1 MRFTASMCS
10 FITVRQQAK
19 KLFTRMMSIDMRSD
33 TVTQPTQEM
42 RTAMANAAVGDDVYG
57 EDPTVNRLQA
67 KIATILGK
75 EAALYFPS
83 GTMANLAGIMVHAS
97 RRGDEIIIGDRSH
110 ISQWEQGGVAQI
122 GGVFPRQVRNLP
134 DGTLDLEELQSKIY
148 DGGRDGHRGHT
159 RLVCLENTQNY
170 WGGVPLPLD
179 YMDKLFAIMSKHD
192 IKIHVDGARLFNAAT
207 ACNVAPSRLVEHA
220 DSVSVCLSKGLCA
233 PVGSLLAGSRDF
245 IDQAH
250 RIRKSLGGG
259 MRQAG
264 VLAAAG
270 IVALD
275 TVVPRLEM
283 DHRNARLFAEL
294 VSKVS
299 DCGVRVDMGQVQSNM
314 VLLRFK
320 DARLAPGQMIERLRD
335 PIDPATVPVVK
346 VDATD
351 DKTIRIVTHQQITEE
366 HVKVAAARV
375 IAVLLQE

>member
-1 MRFTASMCS
+1 MCS
-10 FITVRQQAK
+10 LVRHQAK

-57 EDPTVNRLQA
+57 EDPTVNQLQA

-83 GTMANLAGIMVHAS
+83 GTMANLTAIMVHAS
-97 RRGDEIIIGDRSH
+97 RRGDEIIIGDLSH
-110 ISQWEQGGVAQI
+110 IGLWEQGGVAQI
-122 GGVFPRQVRNLP
+122 GGIFPRQVRNLP
-134 DGTLDLEELQSKIY
+134 DGTLDLEELQSKIFN
-148 DGGRDGHRGHT
+148 GGRDGHRCHT

-170 WGGVPLPLD
+170 CGGVPLPLD
-179 YMDKLFAIMSKHD
+179 YIDKLFAITSKHD

-207 ACNVAPSRLVEHA
+207 ACKVAPSRLVEHA

-245 IDQAH
+245 IDRAH

-259 MRQAG
+259 MRQVG

-294 VSKVS
+294 VSKAS
-299 DCGVRVDMGQVQSNM
+299 DYGVTVDMGQVQSNM

-320 DARLAPGQMIERLRD
+320 DARLTPGQVIERLRYSSN
-335 PIDPATVPVVK
+335 PATVPVVL
-346 VDATD
+346 VDAPN

-366 HVKVAAARV
+366 HVKAAAARV
-375 IAVLLQE
+375 IDVLQE